1 MIRRTSPVF
10 FIFIFLLFLSCSTK
24 TDEKKNAT
32 GIHIQHDLN
41 AIKKEGKLKV
51 LTTYSSTSYFLYR
64 GETMGYEYELLQR
77 FAKHL
82 GVKFEIHIANNLDEM
97 LDDLNRGEVD
107 LVAHGITITNERKK
121 KVHFTDYLY
130 LTHQVLVQKKPDNWR
145 KISWSKLQK
154 SLIHDAIELI
164 GDTVSVRKNSSY
176 FQRLQNLSNEMGG
189 TIYIDTLPGNLST
202 NRIIEMVV
210 DGEIK
215 YTVADNNLAS
225 INASYYPVLDISVP
239 LSFSQRMA
247 WAVRPDSPELENAI
261 NSWLKEFKKD
271 VDYYVIYNKYFKN
284 EKSFKARERSD
295 YLSLN
300 TNKISKYDD
309 LIKKYAEKIGW
320 DWRLLAALIYQESK
334 FDPKKRSWAGAHGL
348 MQMMPNTAKQMGV
361 KNRHNPEESIKGGTY
376 YLTSIYNKFESVKDS
391 VQRIKFTL
399 AAYNCGPNHIYDA
412 QNLAK
417 EEGVDPT
424 VWDDNVE
431 NIILKLNYRENYTKP
446 VVKYGYV
453 RGREPYNYV
462 RQIFERYENY
472 KKFIE

>member
-1 MIRRTSPVF
+1 MIKQTPQVF
-10 FIFIFLLFLSCSTK
+10 LIFIFLLFLSCSTK
-24 TDEKKNAT
+24 TTEKKVPP
-32 GIHIQHDLN
+32 IQHNLET
-41 AIKKEGKLKV
+41 IKKEGKLKV

-77 FAKHL
+77 FAAYL
-82 GVKFEIHIANNLDEM
+82 GVKLEIHIADNLDEM
-97 LDDLNRGEVD
+97 LNDLNRGEVD
-107 LVAHGITITNERKK
+107 LVAHGITVTNERKK

-189 TIYIDTLPGNLST
+189 KIYIDTLPGNLST
-202 NRIIEMVV
+202 NKIIEMVV
-210 DGEIK
+210 DSKIK
-215 YTVADNNLAS
+215 YTVADNNLATIS
-225 INASYYPVLDISVP
+225 ASYYPVLDISVP

-247 WAVRPDSPELENAI
+247 WAVRSNSPGLENEI
-261 NSWLKEFKKD
+261 NNWLKEFKKD

-284 EKSFKARERSD
+284 ERSFKARERSD

-309 LIKKYAEKIGW
+309 LIKTYAKKMGW

-334 FDPKKRSWAGAHGL
+334 FDPKQKSWAGAHGL
-348 MQMMPNTAKQMGV
+348 MQMMPNTAKAMDV
-361 KNRHNPEESIKGGTY
+361 KNRDNPEESLKGGTR
-376 YLTSIYNKFESVKDS
+376 YLTKIYNKFESVKDS

-399 AAYNCGPNHIYDA
+399 AAYNCGHNHIFDA

-417 EEGVDPT
+417 EEGVNPT
-424 VWDDNVE
+424 VWDNNVE
-431 NIILKLNYRENYTKP
+431 EIILKLSYRENYTKP

-453 RGREPYNYV
+453 HGREPYNYV

-472 KKFIE
+472 KQFIE